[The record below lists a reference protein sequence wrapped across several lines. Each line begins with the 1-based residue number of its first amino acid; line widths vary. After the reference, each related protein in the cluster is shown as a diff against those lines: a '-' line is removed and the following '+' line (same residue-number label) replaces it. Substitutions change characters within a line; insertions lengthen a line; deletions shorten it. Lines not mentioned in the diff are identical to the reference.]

1 MALFEKSCLRVK
13 TLVGGLLRTPPLD
26 SKKELDCRAENI
38 LGTELNPRMMMQFFL
53 GMTVLLAVVA
63 CYWPVLRHLVRV
75 IGQDEDF
82 WFAFLLPAVGIYIV
96 YRQRDQLRRL
106 SWRPSWLGLGIIGF
120 GFGMYV
126 IGDILMSLFIPSL
139 SFIVVLAGLL
149 YLVGGQSLVRSL
161 WFPLFL
167 LILAIPYGGLG
178 YTSITLS
185 LQLISSWLA
194 AGIMRLLGFP
204 VLLTGNI
211 IDLGTQQLNVVAACS
226 GLRYLV
232 NLLIMGVIFCY
243 FFQRRLWKV
252 AILLLSLVPYA
263 ILGNGLRLAT
273 IGIFPIFKDGLWH
286 SSLGLSIFLVGFDYL
301 KLINW
306 TVNYLV
312 PEGPKPTLEKAPSEP
327 IGLTVKSKSRLS
339 PYLAAALGVVLLG
352 GYLVHSVPQAI
363 AMPPIQSLEKFPL
376 QLGSWQGKRQF
387 IVDDKIIQKLASDS
401 DIEIDYVNPTLSQ
414 VSLLIVHYN
423 YLGRGK
429 FLHPPPSCFTGAGGI
444 IEASGV
450 LTPYPDYSLNYM
462 VVKDKGRTFLVYYW
476 FLNRGRW
483 VAKDTT
489 SKLSNLHDALVTR
502 RTDGS
507 LVRLVT
513 PMGDDSAEAHSR
525 LLFFTEFLKGEL
537 PKFIR
542 H

>member
-13 TLVGGLLRTPPLD
+13 TLVSSLLHNPPHD
-26 SKKELDCRAENI
+26 SKKEPDCRIENI
-38 LGTELNPRMMMQFFL
+38 LGTELNARMMMQLFL
-53 GMTVLLAVVA
+53 GMAVLIAVVTF
-63 CYWPVLRHLVRV
+63 YWPVLRHLVRV
-75 IGQDEDF
+75 IGKSEDH
-82 WFAFLLPAVGIYIV
+82 WFAFLLPAVSIYIV
-96 YRQRDQLRRL
+96 YRQRDQLRHQ
-106 SWRPSWLGLGIIGF
+106 SWRPSWLGLGVIGL
-120 GFGMYV
+120 GFGMYI

-149 YLVGGQSLVRSL
+149 YLVGGKSLARSL
-161 WFPLFL
+161 WFPLL
-167 LILAIPYGGLG
+167 LLLLAIPYEGLG
-178 YTSITLS
+178 YGSITLG

-194 AGIMRLLGFP
+194 AGILRLLGLP
-204 VLLTGNI
+204 VFLQGNI

-243 FFQRRLWKV
+243 FFQRRAWKV

-263 ILGNGLRLAT
+263 ILGNALRLAT
-273 IGIFPIFKDGLWH
+273 IGIFPVFRDGWWH

-301 KLINW
+301 KLNNW
-306 TVNYLV
+306 SLNYLV
-312 PEGPKPTLEKAPSEP
+312 PEGPKPALEKAFSEP
-327 IGLTVKSKSRLS
+327 MGLTVKSRSRLS
-339 PYLAAALGVVLLG
+339 PYLAAALGVVFIG

-363 AMPPIQSLEKFPL
+363 AVPTIQSLEKFPM

-387 IVDDKIIQKLASDS
+387 IVDDKTIQTLNSDS
-401 DIEIDYVNPTLSQ
+401 YIEVNYVNPTHSQ

-429 FLHPPPSCFTGAGGI
+429 FLHPPPSCFRGGGGI

-450 LTPYPDYSLNYM
+450 LTPYPDCPLNYM
-462 VVKDKGRTFLVYYW
+462 VVKEGGKTFLVYYW

-483 VAKDTT
+483 VAKDNT
-489 SKLSNLHDALVTR
+489 SKLGNLYDALATR

-507 LVRLVT
+507 LVRLIT
-513 PMGDDSAEAHSR
+513 PMGEDSIAAHSR
-525 LLFFTEFLKGEL
+525 LAFFTEFLKGEL
-537 PKFIR
+537 PKFVR
-542 H
+542 Y